1 MATHDLVWAAVVTGV
16 FGTIAVVLTNRHQRN
31 MKALSLKIDLANQ
44 RLDTGNGVTVGSAVR
59 DVKAATEALKQT
71 ADVVVSNQHLQMTTL
86 SEHGRKLIEL
96 TESQTDHGAKLE
108 DLAET
113 QSRQGD
119 LLNDHLF
126 QLDEAAEQLA
136 AKGRLHVRKTD
147 TEGTGS

>member
-16 FGTIAVVLTNRHQRN
+16 FGTIAIVLTNRHQRN
-31 MKALSLKIDLANQ
+31 MKALSLKIDLANE

-59 DVKAATEALKQT
+59 DMKKELRQT
-71 ADVVVSNQHLQMTTL
+71 TDVIVSNQTLQMTTL
-86 SEHGRKLIEL
+86 KQHGDTLVAL
-96 TESQTDHGAKLE
+96 TESQSEHGQRLE

-119 LLNDHLF
+119 LLNDHL
-126 QLDEAAEQLA
+126 LSLEEAAEQLA